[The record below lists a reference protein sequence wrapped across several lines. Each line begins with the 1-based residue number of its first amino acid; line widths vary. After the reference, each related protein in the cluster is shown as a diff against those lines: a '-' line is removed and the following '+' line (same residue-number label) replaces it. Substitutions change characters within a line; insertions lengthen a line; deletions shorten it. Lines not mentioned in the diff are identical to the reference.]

1 MTLSKKD
8 KLNCADI
15 EKFVQQYLDGLLSEE
30 DNKLFEE
37 HLDYCLPC
45 DKKIEFEKKL
55 KDVVKLKLKRVVPQ
69 VQIEERIGKLLSD
82 LY

>member
-1 MTLSKKD
+1 MISSKKD

-15 EKFVQQYLDGLLSEE
+15 EKFVQQYLDGMLNEE
-30 DNKLFEE
+30 ENKLFEE

-55 KDVVKLKLKRVVPQ
+55 KDVVRLKLRRAVPP
-69 VQIEERIGKLLSD
+69 VQLEERIGKLLSD
-82 LY
+82 LH